1 VLVFI
6 AAASAQAAEPVRV
19 GLTLGLTGK
28 YAALCA
34 MQQRAYELWRRDVN
48 AKGGLLGRPIE
59 LIVIDD
65 ESVPAKA
72 AEHYRRLIT
81 SDRVDLVFSPYSSP
95 ITLAV
100 APIVEKAGYPMV
112 IAGAASEKVWRQG
125 YTSMFGLF
133 SSASRYTLGMLNLAL
148 LEDLTTVAIVFA
160 DDVFSIGAAEG
171 ARKWGS
177 KLGLNVVMFEKF
189 KKGSHDLT
197 YLAKKAR
204 LSNPALVITIGHFD
218 ESVDMRRALK
228 KVDWYPKAYFATIG
242 PVLPKYREMLG
253 ADAELTFVNANW
265 EPRVNFSGSRTF
277 LAKFRA
283 LFEIEPSYQ
292 AAMAYAAG
300 QIMEAAVKSAG
311 SLERAKIIRALS
323 ELETY
328 SIVGRYKV
336 DRTGVQ
342 IKHLPLTMQWQNG
355 KKEIV
360 WPEEMQSAKPI
371 LK

>member
-1 VLVFI
+1 
-6 AAASAQAAEPVRV
+6 
-19 GLTLGLTGK
+19 
-28 YAALCA
+28 
-34 MQQRAYELWRRDVN
+34 
-48 AKGGLLGRPIE
+48 
-59 LIVIDD
+59 
-65 ESVPAKA
+65 
-72 AEHYRRLIT
+72 
-81 SDRVDLVFSPYSSP
+81 
-95 ITLAV
+95 
-100 APIVEKAGYPMV
+100 
-112 IAGAASEKVWRQG
+112 
-125 YTSMFGLF
+125 
-133 SSASRYTLGMLNLAL
+133 
-148 LEDLTTVAIVFA
+148 
-160 DDVFSIGAAEG
+160 
-171 ARKWGS
+171 
-177 KLGLNVVMFEKF
+177 
-189 KKGSHDLT
+189 
-197 YLAKKAR
+197 
-204 LSNPALVITIGHFD
+204 
-218 ESVDMRRALK
+218 MRRALK

-242 PVLPKYREMLG
+242 PVLPKYRDMLG